1 MTGAADQKP
10 FRSINRALLYQVI
23 ATAVIAVVVVALL
36 QTYWAYRAEMDRSRN
51 LQNTLSQSYIPLLE
65 LGLNKS
71 DANDIRQQ
79 LTNIAAYPE
88 IAGVRLITAQ
98 GTTLSA
104 GSPGNVV
111 DVQLPVTA
119 PTDVGDPI
127 GHLAV
132 YFDWGQIRNRIFT
145 RALQDVLVFSVFTLL
160 FCLVIYRSLQH
171 RLRRPLQQ
179 IVRYSQQLSPRQY
192 AGPLVIDRSERTSND
207 EIDLVLQGFGKLQDG
222 IDHYVLER
230 DLAMETLAQERD
242 QLDARVR
249 ERTEEIRR
257 INNYLEMLS
266 RLSMSMVDLEPLRQP
281 VAMHEALE
289 ELATKVDAR
298 ACGIAAFTEDGG
310 WRWRFVWRAPGVD
323 SMFSDDG
330 ELAGLSRQRGWS
342 IDENKVIPE
351 TILCAHQNEHHG
363 YVLAFF
369 DASRKLNAAVERRL
383 LQMMS
388 EVFFKLIERWRNQR
402 ELENSRRELF
412 HLSRTDHLTGLAN
425 RRYFDEAKLI
435 EGRRAQRSSGPVS
448 VLMIDVDF
456 FKAYNDLYGH
466 GRGDDCLIQ
475 LAAIFGHYCRR
486 AGELPARLGGEEF
499 AILLPEHGIES
510 ARDVAERVR
519 CAIAELGITHQGS
532 PLNYVTVSI
541 GCATW
546 SGDQGATPVHSIFEN
561 LMTEADRR
569 LYEAKHAGRNR
580 VIAEVAR
587 ESERTPSG

>member
-1 MTGAADQKP
+1 MTDAAGQKP
-10 FRSINRALLYQVI
+10 FRSINRTLFHQVI
-23 ATAVIAVVVVALL
+23 VTAVIAVIVVSLL
-36 QTYWAYRAEMDRSRN
+36 QAYGVYRAEADQSRN
-51 LQNTLSQSYIPLLE
+51 LRDTLSRSYIPS
-65 LGLNKS
+65 LGLALKKS
-71 DANDIRQQ
+71 DIDDIRQQ
-79 LTNIAAYPE
+79 LSNIVAYPD
-88 IAGVRLITAQ
+88 IAGVVLTGAP
-98 GTTLSA
+98 GTVLRA
-104 GSPGNVV
+104 GLPGDAV
-111 DVQLPVTA
+111 DVSLPVIA
-119 PTDVGDPI
+119 PSDAGETIGD
-127 GHLAV
+127 LSV
-132 YFDWGQIRNRIFT
+132 YFDWGVIRHRIIS
-145 RALQDVLVFSVFTLL
+145 RALQDVLIFSVFALL
-160 FCLVIYRSLQH
+160 FCVVIYRSLQR

-192 AGPLVIDRSERTSND
+192 VEPLVISRPERAGND
-207 EIDLVLQGFGKLQDG
+207 EIDLVLQGFSKLGDG
-222 IDHYVLER
+222 INHYVRER
-230 DLAMETLAQERD
+230 DLAMEALARERD

-266 RLSMSMVDLEPLRQP
+266 RLSMSMVDLEPSRQHI
-281 VAMHEALE
+281 AMHEALE

-298 ACGIAAFTEDGG
+298 GCGIAAFTEEGG

-323 SMFSDDG
+323 SVFSDDSQ
-330 ELAGLSRQRGWS
+330 LAGLNRQRGWS
-342 IDENKVIPE
+342 VDENKTLPD
-351 TILCAHQNEHHG
+351 TILCAHQSDHHG

-383 LQMMS
+383 LQMTS

-435 EGRRAQRSSGPVS
+435 EGRRAQRSGGPVS

-466 GRGDDCLIQ
+466 GRGDDCLVQ
-475 LAAIFGHYCRR
+475 LAAILGHYCRR

-499 AILLPEHGIES
+499 AILLPEHDIES

-519 CAIAELGITHQGS
+519 CAVADLGITHEGS

-546 SGDQGATPVHSIFEN
+546 SGDQRAIPVHVIFET
-561 LMTEADRR
+561 LMTDADRR
-569 LYEAKHAGRNR
+569 LYEAKNAGRNC
-580 VIAEVAR
+580 VVAQVAR
-587 ESERTPSG
+587 TSEQTPSG

>member
-1 MTGAADQKP
+1 MAGGADQKP
-10 FRSINRALLYQVI
+10 FRSINRTLLQQVI
-23 ATAVIAVVVVALL
+23 VTGIIAILLVALL
-36 QTYWAYRAEMDRSRN
+36 QAYWAYRAEMNQSRH
-51 LQNTLSQSYIPLLE
+51 LQATLSQSYIPLL
-65 LGLNKS
+65 GLALQQS
-71 DANDIRQQ
+71 DDAGVRQQ
-79 LTNIAAYPE
+79 LNNMVAFPD
-88 IAGVRLITAQ
+88 IAGV
-98 GTTLSA
+98 TLSA
-104 GSPGNVV
+104 AQKPPLSAGLPGHSA
-111 DVQLPVTA
+111 DASLPVTA
-119 PTDVGDPI
+119 SAVAGEPLGD
-127 GHLAV
+127 LSV
-132 YFDWGQIRNRIFT
+132 YFDWGVISDRIIA
-145 RALQDVLVFSVFTLL
+145 RAMENVLVFSVFVLL

-192 AGPLVIDRSERTSND
+192 AEPLVIDRPERAGTD
-207 EIDLVLQGFGKLQDG
+207 EIDLVLQGFGKLREG

-230 DLAMETLAQERD
+230 DLAMDALARERD

-266 RLSMSMVDLEPLRQP
+266 RLSMSMVDLEPARQP

-289 ELATKVDAR
+289 ELAIKVDAR
-298 ACGIAAFTEDGG
+298 GCGIAAFSEDGG

-323 SMFSDDG
+323 SVFRDDG
-330 ELAGLSRQRGWS
+330 ELTGLTRQRGWAVE
-342 IDENKVIPE
+342 ENKTLPE
-351 TILCAHQNEHHG
+351 TILCTHQNEHHG
-363 YVLAFF
+363 YVLAFY

-383 LQMMS
+383 LQMTS

-435 EGRRAQRSSGPVS
+435 EGRRAQRSGGPVS

-475 LAAIFGHYCRR
+475 LAAILGHYCRR

-499 AILLPEHGIES
+499 AILLPEHDIDS

-519 CAIAELGITHQGS
+519 CAIAELGITHEGS
-532 PLNYVTVSI
+532 PMNYVTVSI

-546 SGDQGATPVHSIFEN
+546 SGDQGATPVPAIFES
-561 LMTEADRR
+561 LMADADRR
-569 LYEAKHAGRNR
+569 LYEAKNAGRNR
-580 VIAEVAR
+580 VAAEPVR
-587 ESERTPSG
+587 ESVQTPSN